1 MQCPEC
7 GHAAEQHEFE
17 EHVDDAP
24 DLVGSFMCPE
34 CEHGWEE

>member
-7 GHAAEQHEFE
+7 GHTAEQHEFE

-24 DLVGSFMCPE
+24 DLVGTFMCPE

>member
-7 GHAAEQHEFE
+7 GHTAEQYEFE

-24 DLVGSFMCPE
+24 DLVGTFMCPE